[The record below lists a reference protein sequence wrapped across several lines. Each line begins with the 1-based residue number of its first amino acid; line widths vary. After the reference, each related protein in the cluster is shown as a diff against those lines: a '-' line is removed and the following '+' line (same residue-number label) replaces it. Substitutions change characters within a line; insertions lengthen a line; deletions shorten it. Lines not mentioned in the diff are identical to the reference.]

1 MEFLNS
7 IIGFKLNNEPILTIV
22 GPYCTNSL
30 LFQYY
35 LGDLA
40 LLNTQ

>member
-22 GPYCTNSL
+22 CPYCTNSL